1 VPLPNQT
8 TVNNLTWIHCSWDLS
23 PSPSVECY
31 IIELVPLIY
40 DSISGVDVPRPEL
53 KITAKTERDLSTGE
67 IPTGYTFHNLQPNV
81 KYRVQVAAVDRFHN
95 LSPIVSAE
103 VISGGSFP
111 ALTAGDITLNPLLL
125 HLNGVS
131 VSWNVNS
138 AVLDVVSRFQ
148 VFADTQSFTDLTSDR
163 LKYEGLGTTCFIPAD
178 SMLYIKIRAID
189 LLGRPSPVLF
199 TSIDATPTTAS
210 TGTTAV

>member
-1 VPLPNQT
+1 VDYYLVEIIPL
-8 TVNNLTWIHCSWDLS
+8 VF
-23 PSPSVECY
+23 
-31 IIELVPLIY
+31 

-53 KITAKTERDLSTGE
+53 KITAKTERDLSTRE
-67 IPTGYTFHNLQPNV
+67 IPTSYTFHNLQPNV
-81 KYRVQVAAVDRFHN
+81 KYMVQVAAVDRFHN
-95 LSPIVSAE
+95 ISPVVSTE

-111 ALTAGDITLNPLLL
+111 TLTASDITLNPLLI

-138 AVLDVVSRFQ
+138 AVLDIVSRFQ

-178 SMLYIKIRAID
+178 SMLYIKVRAID
-189 LLGRPSPVLF
+189 LIGRPSQALSA
-199 TSIDATPTTAS
+199 SIDATPTSS
-210 TGTTAV
+210 TSGNTTV